1 MQIVALRIA
10 LVALWLGFIAYAF
23 LGGPPETQDP
33 AQLAA
38 SLADLALGRGE
49 PLVVALFNWMGLIP
63 LAYLFLLVPD
73 AHGEKLP
80 AWPFAV
86 AAFAVGAFALL
97 PYCIFRR
104 PHGVWP
110 HTKAAG
116 RVVRLFDSRW
126 FALAVMVG
134 VAGLFWFGLTQG
146 NWAAFAGQWRTSR
159 FVHVMGLD
167 FLVSTALLPLLIG
180 DDLRR
185 RSVKRTWPLW
195 MACALPLFGP
205 LLYLV
210 LRPSLPARAV

>member
-1 MQIVALRIA
+1 MPMVAVRIA
-10 LVALWLGFIAYAF
+10 LAALWLGFVAYAF
-23 LGGPPETQDP
+23 LGGPPETRSPLQ
-33 AQLAA
+33 QAA

-49 PLVVALFNWMGLIP
+49 PLSVALFNLMGLIP

-86 AAFAVGAFALL
+86 ASFAVGAFALL
-97 PYCIFRR
+97 PYLICRR

-110 HTKAAG
+110 HIPPAG
-116 RVVRLFDSRW
+116 RAARLFDSRW
-126 FALAVMVG
+126 FALAVMAG

-146 NWAAFAGQWRTSR
+146 NWAAFAEQWRTSR

-195 MACALPLFGP
+195 IACALPLFGP